1 MTNIRPTIHVDRLSK
16 SFGELRAVDE
26 ISFDVSPGEVL
37 GFLGPNGAGK
47 TTVMRILTCLLSA
60 DSGTAEVCGLN
71 VKNRDTTMLSR
82 IGYLPGIFQMY
93 PNLTGEEF
101 VRFIARIRKTDCV
114 ERAHELA
121 QRIDLDLSRK
131 SRELSKGNRQ
141 KLGVVAAFMHDPE
154 VLILDEPTSGLDPIV
169 QQEFEAILAETKA
182 RGAAILLSSHVL
194 SEVEHL
200 SDRVAILNA
209 GKIVL
214 LDDIAEIKRRA
225 MSRIEFEFSEEVS
238 ASNFTRLPQVFSAVT
253 KGSRVLC
260 EVQGEYPELMQVAA
274 DLNVLR
280 VRTQEPSLEE
290 IFLGLVE
297 LDNHKQRG
305 EL

>member
-1 MTNIRPTIHVDRLSK
+1 MTNKRPIIYVDRLSK

-47 TTVMRILTCLLSA
+47 STVMRILTCLLSA
-60 DSGTAEVCGLN
+60 DSGTATICGYS
-71 VKNRDTTMLSR
+71 VSDRSTAMLGH

-93 PNLTGEEF
+93 ENLTCEEF
-101 VRFIARIRKTDCV
+101 VQFIAHVRKTDCV
-114 ERAHELA
+114 DHAHELA

-131 SRELSKGNRQ
+131 TRELSKGNRQ
-141 KLGVVAAFMHDPE
+141 KLGVVAAFMHEPE

-169 QQEFEAILAETKA
+169 QQEFEGMLAEAKA
-182 RGAAILLSSHVL
+182 RGAAVLLSSHVL

-214 LDDIAEIKRRA
+214 LDDISEIKQRA
-225 MSRIEFEFSEEVS
+225 MSRIEFEFSQEVP
-238 ASNFTRLPQVFSAVT
+238 ATQFAHLPQVFSAVA
-253 KGSRVLC
+253 KGTRVLC
-260 EVQGEYPELMQVAA
+260 EVQGEYPELIQVAA
-274 DLNVLR
+274 DLSVVR

-290 IFLGLVE
+290 IFLGLIDS
-297 LDNHKQRG
+297 DNHEKRG
-305 EL
+305 E